1 MKDCDDKK
9 KLIEEEKNNNKKKD
23 NDILILNKEI
33 EELKQKIEK
42 DKESYETRIKEAT
55 DLASKNV
62 PMLTKKFKEV

>member
-42 DKESYETRIKEAT
+42 DKELYETRIKEA
-55 DLASKNV
+55 LYI
-62 PMLTKKFKEV
+62 